1 MNPEMTIEL
10 NGKHRYAAYLSTE
23 RYDYL
28 CDQEWDNW
36 GLYTV
41 AIDRSYAPLSL
52 DTFDLNDQLAQIQE
66 WQQHDWNNGELET
79 ALSKSISRNG
89 YSHIYLNLRG
99 YSQSDWAYVVLYW
112 NEDWLSDVSG
122 IINELEAWFRGDV
135 YTIALEE
142 LVTYT
147 NAARPMGIIERW
159 EIVDSTSQ
167 VILSDDKE
175 FSLETCE
182 SYLGTLTEAN

>member
-1 MNPEMTIEL
+1 MNPQMTIEL
-10 NGKHRYAAYLSTE
+10 NDTHRYAAYPSNE

-28 CDQEWDNW
+28 HDQEWDNW

-41 AIDRSYAPLSL
+41 AIDRSYVPLSL
-52 DTFDLNDQLAQIQE
+52 DTFDLNDQLSRIQE
-66 WQQHDWNNGELET
+66 WQRHDWNNGELET
-79 ALSKSISRNG
+79 ALTKSITRNG
-89 YSHIYLNLRG
+89 YSHIYLNLHG

-112 NEDWLSDVSG
+112 KEEWLSDVSG
-122 IINELEAWFRGDV
+122 LINELEAWFRGDV

-159 EIVDSTSQ
+159 EIVDSISQ
-167 VILSDDKE
+167 IILTDDHE
-175 FSLETCE
+175 FSLENCQ
-182 SYLGTLTEAN
+182 SYLGTLEEAN